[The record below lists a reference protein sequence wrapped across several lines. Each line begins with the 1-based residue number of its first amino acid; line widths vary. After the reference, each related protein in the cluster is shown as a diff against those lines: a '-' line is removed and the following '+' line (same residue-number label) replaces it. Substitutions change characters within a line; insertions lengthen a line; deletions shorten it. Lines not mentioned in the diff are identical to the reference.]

1 MGLTDG
7 VGRHAPGKA
16 GRFVELGTSG
26 LDDPVTIHLVDDDD
40 MLRTGLAGLLRSVG
54 YTVKTYSNARMV
66 LDDPPGE
73 EAGCL
78 IADVRMPGLSGLE
91 LQIALRRIANGLPV
105 IVMTGFGDIRMSVQ
119 AMKAGAIDFLEKPF
133 RDQDLLDA
141 VTAALETD
149 RATRAGGARAQGLQ
163 IRYDTLTTR
172 EREVMSMVCDGKLN
186 KEVAAAL
193 GLSEITVKV
202 HRGSAMK
209 KMGAKT
215 AADLSRMATLLRMS
229 NQ

>member
-1 MGLTDG
+1 MDN
-7 VGRHAPGKA
+7 
-16 GRFVELGTSG
+16 
-26 LDDPVTIHLVDDDD
+26 PVIIHVVDDDD
-40 MLRTGLAGLLRSVG
+40 LLRASLAGLLQSVG
-54 YTVKTYSNARMV
+54 YAVKTYSSARMV

-73 EAGCL
+73 EAGCV

-91 LQIALRRIANGLPV
+91 LQNALGRIATGLPV
-105 IVMTGFGDIRMSVQ
+105 IVMTGFGDVRMSVQ

-133 RDQDLLDA
+133 RDQELLDA
-141 VTAALETD
+141 VAAALEAD
-149 RATRAGGARAQGLQ
+149 RANRAGGARTQGLK
-163 IRYDTLTTR
+163 IRYDTLTAR

-193 GLSEITVKV
+193 GLSEVTVKV

-215 AADLSRMATLLRMS
+215 AADLSRMATLLSLRDH
-229 NQ
+229 